1 MTERGYEPMIDK
13 AVIPIAGSGTRLRP
27 VTHVV
32 PKAMFPLVDA
42 RGRLRTVVHMI
53 LAEAVEAGADAAAL
67 IVSPGQREMIEP
79 YLDAVADCEGEVG
92 LPGRIEYILQPKP
105 EGFGEA
111 VLRAR
116 PFVGPDAPGFLLL
129 LGDHVYL
136 SDRGVAACGR
146 QVIDAFAT
154 RPGAAMIG
162 VQPVGPEQLSL
173 VGVAAGV
180 GVGER
185 IYRCTDFVEKPDPDT
200 ARARLTTAELGPDR
214 FLAHCG
220 LYVLTPEIFD
230 CLSEL
235 ARADR
240 AAGDEVQLAD
250 AQSMLLRRHREDYYL
265 CRIAGRA
272 LDTGTPTGYA
282 AAQWSLHEA
291 RRGSG
296 R

>member
-1 MTERGYEPMIDK
+1 MGTSQMIDK

-53 LAEAVEAGADAAAL
+53 LAEAVEAGVDAAAL

-79 YLDAVADCEGEVG
+79 YLDAVADCGGEVG
-92 LPGRIEYILQPKP
+92 LPERIEYILQPKP

-116 PFVGPDAPGFLLL
+116 PFVGSDAPGFLLL

-136 SDRGVAACGR
+136 AEGGHPPCGR

-154 RPGAAMIG
+154 RQGAAMIG
-162 VQPVGPEQLSL
+162 MQPVGPEQLSL
-173 VGVAAGV
+173 VGVAAGRS
-180 GVGER
+180 VGER

-200 ARARLTTAELGPDR
+200 ARSRLLTADLGQDR

-220 LYVLTPEIFD
+220 LYVLTPEIFE
-230 CLSEL
+230 CLWEL

-240 AAGDEVQLAD
+240 TAGGEVQLAD
-250 AQSMLLRRHREDYYL
+250 AQSLLLRRHPEDYYL
-265 CRIAGRA
+265 YRIAGRG
-272 LDTGTPTGYA
+272 LDTGTPAGYA
-282 AAQWSLHEA
+282 AAQWALHEA
-291 RRGSG
+291 RTGAG